1 MVNDDSTDETST
13 RPSWFLDIATQ
24 DVLPVF
30 FRYSSRARNNQ
41 DTTETLNHLNIYLTN
56 DVTENRHPKNIAQEC
71 PNKKPMH
78 LLAVH
83 NNFSE
88 KKNWIFCNRVSVFPL
103 FLNEIITEKRN
114 ILFVMECSTTLLGDN
129 SDAQNDTILLV
140 ESKPHLIVKFSS
152 KKKKTHSTNTLKLC
166 PYLNS
171 KICCFH
177 QSDKTEEVQA
187 IDFMTTSL
195 SNDSILNI
203 NTELNYVQYLCDMES
218 LKAKTDS
225 ENVTISA
232 ILIEAP
238 LGNQKLNMS
247 KFSIYEA

>member
-1 MVNDDSTDETST
+1 
-13 RPSWFLDIATQ
+13 
-24 DVLPVF
+24 
-30 FRYSSRARNNQ
+30 
-41 DTTETLNHLNIYLTN
+41 
-56 DVTENRHPKNIAQEC
+56 
-71 PNKKPMH
+71 MH

-88 KKNWIFCNRVSVFPL
+88 KKNWIFCNRISVFPL

-218 LKAKTDS
+218 LKAKADS
-225 ENVTISA
+225 KTVTISA
-232 ILIEAP
+232 ILFEAP
-238 LGNQKLNMS
+238 LGVQRISMS
-247 KFSIYEA
+247 KFSVYEA